1 MRPDE
6 GMIHAWL
13 DGELTPEEGAEMER
27 RMASDPEWAA
37 AVAEARGL
45 IVASSRIV
53 GALDAVPGRVIPGKS
68 SAMPHV
74 RRPARRFQ
82 VRPWMGLA
90 AGLVLTVGT
99 ALVVWSPE
107 SVNEVARLDTESDA
121 VKPLGAAAQATD
133 SAVPAAP
140 PPRRV
145 PAPAGARDV
154 APLRGIAPPEMRVA
168 SGAGEVTRPV
178 AEPTTAPIGPQPPAP
193 TVPPVAQPPLLQ
205 SSQRSLSQGPA
216 GAALTADAG
225 GAAAENRARADDGRE
240 RLPVAESEI
249 RRQRASRDER
259 AGAAANLAVRD
270 EPMRAMARPSAAGLT
285 GKVSDVL
292 GSVLSGCWRI
302 APPFT
307 PDTILRDLT
316 ISSRRGDTLVVVLS
330 RTREVTVTQRGDTLS
345 GELSAIRTE
354 CPSDRSPDPE

>member
-1 MRPDE
+1 MLRPDE

-205 SSQRSLSQGPA
+205 SSQRSLSQGQA
-216 GAALTADAG
+216 VAALPADAG
-225 GAAAENRARADDGRE
+225 GA
-240 RLPVAESEI
+240 AESEI